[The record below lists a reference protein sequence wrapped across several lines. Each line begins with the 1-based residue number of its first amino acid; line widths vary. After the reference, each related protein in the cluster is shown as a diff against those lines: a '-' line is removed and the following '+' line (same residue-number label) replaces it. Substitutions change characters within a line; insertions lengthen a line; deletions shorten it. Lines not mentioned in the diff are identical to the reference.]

1 MNEEYQYNKEDVETA
16 LHFLSTNFPK
26 LATPENAVKVLV
38 YMHKNTISIENISD
52 NEIELLLQDLEEN

>member
-1 MNEEYQYNKEDVETA
+1 MKEEYQYNKDDVETA

-38 YMHKNTISIENISD
+38 YLHDKTI
-52 NEIELLLQDLEEN
+52 EIEDLSGDELESLLKNLEEN